1 MLHRKLLFAVVV
13 TSNPTTIQTC
23 SVVLNVFPQL
33 EVKATR
39 KALDTTPQKFINV
52 RMVYQVP
59 TTQNLNH
66 FSQVLLPL

>member
-1 MLHRKLLFAVVV
+1 MVLPRKLLFSVVV

-23 SVVLNVFPQL
+23 SVELNEFPQV

-59 TTQNLNH
+59 SNDN
-66 FSQVLLPL
+66 